1 MKFKAV
7 GIWTAC
13 AVATIAFGQVTALYS
28 PVRTLADQGISI
40 RGWGSGTIGEADE
53 VAYEGTRSIRVST
66 RNFFQGGVMSMTK
79 PVDLGG
85 AYGDKNNL
93 LRFAIK
99 IADLTITMG
108 GGTTGEAAGAAGP
121 GAGVGGGGK
130 GGGVPG
136 GGRPAGG
143 TTTSAEAPTLKN
155 LRFVFGTTD
164 GKKSEIYVPINT
176 NATGERGWIHV
187 AIPLHAIN
195 GFADTNKVIESLAI
209 SGDATSTF
217 YIGDIRVVNDSTPIT
232 GEMQP
237 NQDRNLALGDEV
249 EFRARGFGGASILKY
264 SWDFDARDGIQ
275 NDADG
280 QTIKRRFRKAG
291 TYVVTLTISDV
302 YGLKKPYQTKINV
315 KVNP

>member
-28 PVRTLADQGISI
+28 PVRSIADQGISV

-53 VAYEGTRSIRVST
+53 VAYEGTHSIRVST
-66 RNFFQGGVMSMTK
+66 RNFFQGGMISLGN
-79 PVDLGG
+79 PVDLS
-85 AYGDKNNL
+85 APFSDKNNL

-99 IADLTITMG
+99 VADLSLTIG

-121 GAGVGGGGK
+121 GAGIGGGK
-130 GGGVPG
+130 AGGLA
-136 GGRPAGG
+136 GGRPGGG

-155 LRFVFGTTD
+155 LRFVFGTSD

-176 NATGERGWIHV
+176 NATGERGWIPV
-187 AIPLHAIN
+187 AVPLHAIN
-195 GFADTNKVIESLAI
+195 GFAETNKMVNSLAV

-217 YIGDIRVVNDSTPIT
+217 YIGDIRIVNDSTPIT

-249 EFRARGFGGASILKY
+249 EFRARGFGGASVLKY

-275 NDADG
+275 NDAEG
-280 QTIKRRFRKAG
+280 QVIKRRFRKAD